1 MEQPNLCTCEMCRI
15 TAKVVGWWPHE
26 VKVSKKTHEQ
36 TSNLTK
42 KSQNTSNK
50 RQKNKTQRPKARN
63 TWWTDGTTRHRLQ
76 NWQRE
81 RETRT
86 SSALNIYFFLLWFL
100 KHFRPQ
106 TRVGDV
112 TSVRP
117 RWRIRSLPNNGNTS
131 FPFCTLKIFLV
142 ANFSLFLSWNLEMR
156 KKNLRHLN
164 AEQEQ
169 R

>member
-1 MEQPNLCTCEMCRI
+1 MERKDESHIYRT
-15 TAKVVGWWPHE
+15 T
-26 VKVSKKTHEQ
+26 KTLYLRNVADHSEGGRMAAVRSEGHAQ

-42 KSQNTSNK
+42 SWKSKNISNK
-50 RQKNKTQRPKARN
+50 RQKNKTQGTKRPE
-63 TWWTDGTTRHRLQ
+63 TPDGWME
-76 NWQRE
+76 N
-81 RETRT
+81 ETQRT
-86 SSALNIYFFLLWFL
+86 SSALKMHFFLLRFL

-106 TRVGDV
+106 TQAGDV

-131 FPFCTLKIFLV
+131 FPFYTLKIFLV
-142 ANFSLFLSWNLEMR
+142 ANFSLFLCWNLEMR
-156 KKNLRHLN
+156 KKNWTYLN